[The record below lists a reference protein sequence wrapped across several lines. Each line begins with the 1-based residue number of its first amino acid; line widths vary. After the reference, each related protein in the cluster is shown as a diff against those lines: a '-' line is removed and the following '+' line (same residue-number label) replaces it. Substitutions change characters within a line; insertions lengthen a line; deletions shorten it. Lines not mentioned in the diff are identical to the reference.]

1 MWLCGE
7 GRELV
12 LKSGVLYSMDYT
24 EDGMKWLKDELCSF
38 HFHKTGRS
46 LDSPP
51 IRMKKHLNLRPN
63 VEVLTNTTK

>member
-24 EDGMKWLKDELCSF
+24 EDGMKRLKDELCSF

-46 LDSPP
+46 LDFSSSDEKTFEPASEPP
-51 IRMKKHLNLRPN
+51 K
-63 VEVLTNTTK
+63 V